1 MDSNELKVL
10 IEELRS
16 KGKCTQT
23 CEVKKSVG
31 KLPKSVIETL
41 CAFANSVGGT
51 LILGLSEKSHYTPAV
66 GFNALEMKEALV
78 RVCKEL
84 TPVVFPD
91 IAIHSF
97 EGAEILVVQVPE
109 LSIAER
115 PCFIREYGVYRGSFL
130 RTDNGNRLMSPYE
143 VDRMRENNRQPQW
156 DVQTVFEATIADLD
170 PEAISNFVQ
179 RQRSLHPHIFRHL
192 NDNEVLL
199 NLRVIANEE
208 GILRPT
214 LAGLLALGIYPQKY
228 YPSLVVRVS
237 RYDGSYK
244 DTKGSVRISDS
255 KTFVGSIPEILSNS
269 LDYVFCQGEDS
280 KALPPNAFDYP
291 TEVICEILTNAL
303 QHRDYSPEGRASSI
317 NMNIFEDCFEI
328 VSPGGFYGRMTMDN
342 VRQFACSVSRNQFLS
357 SVLEATL
364 TKFSRFVVE
373 NRGSG
378 FLRTKE
384 ALEGAGIP
392 PIEIQNTLTTFKVI
406 LPKRQSATI
415 KNTGLSLKNLREG
428 IIKAIQENGTV
439 SIRELTDISGCSRP
453 TVYRRVQELL
463 KDGIIEGTD
472 SLRSPRQRYRIK
484 C

>member
-1 MDSNELKVL
+1 MDSNELKFL

-16 KGKCTQT
+16 MGKRTQI

-31 KLPKSVIETL
+31 NLPKSIIETL

-66 GFNALEMKEALV
+66 GFNALEMKIALV
-78 RVCKEL
+78 SVCKKL
-84 TPVVFPD
+84 SPVVCPD
-91 IAIHSF
+91 IAIYPF

-115 PCFIREYGVYRGSFL
+115 PCFMREQGMYRGSFL
-130 RTDNGNRLMSPYE
+130 RTDKGNRLMTPYE

-170 PEAISNFVQ
+170 PEAIINFVQ
-179 RQRSLHPHIFRHL
+179 RHRSLHPHIFRHL

-199 NLRVIANEE
+199 NLRVIANDE

-228 YPSLVVRVS
+228 YPSLVVRVT
-237 RYDGSYK
+237 RYDDSYK
-244 DTKGSVRISDS
+244 DAKESIRISDS
-255 KTFVGSIPEILSNS
+255 KTFVGAIPEILSNS
-269 LDYVFCQGEDS
+269 LDYVSGQGEDR
-280 KALPPNAFDYP
+280 KALPPNAFAYP
-291 TEVICEILTNAL
+291 TEVIREVITNAL

-317 NMNIFEDCFEI
+317 NMNVFDDLIEI
-328 VSPGGFYGRMTMDN
+328 LSPGGLYGRMTMEN
-342 VRQFACSVSRNQFLS
+342 LRQFGCSANRNQFLS

-364 TKFSRFVVE
+364 TKPSRFVVE

-378 FLRTKE
+378 FLRIEE
-384 ALEGAGIP
+384 ALEDGGMP

-406 LPKRQSATI
+406 LPKRRSSAI
-415 KNTGLSLKNLREG
+415 KNLGLSLKDLREG

-453 TVYRRVQELL
+453 TVYRRIQELL
-463 KDGIIEGTD
+463 NEGIIEGTD

-484 C
+484 H

>member
-78 RVCKEL
+78 RVCKKL

-130 RTDNGNRLMSPYE
+130 RTDKGNRLMSPYE
-143 VDRMRENNRQPQW
+143 VDRMRENSRQPQW
-156 DVQTVFEATIADLD
+156 DSKTVFDATIEDLD
-170 PEAISNFVQ
+170 PDSIHRLVQ
-179 RQRSLHPHIFRHL
+179 CQRSLHPHIFRHL
-192 NDNEVLL
+192 KDNEILL
-199 NLRVIANEE
+199 NLRVISDDE
-208 GILRPT
+208 GVLRPT

-228 YPSLVVRVS
+228 YPALVVRVS

-244 DTKGSVRISDS
+244 DTKGLVRISDS
-255 KTFVGSIPEILSNS
+255 KTFVGSIPDILSNS
-269 LDYVFCQGEDS
+269 LDYVCGQGEDS
-280 KALPPNAFDYP
+280 KELCPNAFDYP
-291 TEVICEILTNAL
+291 TEVIREIITNAL
-303 QHRDYSPEGRASSI
+303 QHRDYSPEGRASSV
-317 NMNIFEDCFEI
+317 NMNVFDDRIEIF
-328 VSPGGFYGRMTMDN
+328 SPGGLYGRMTMEN
-342 VRQFACSVSRNQFLS
+342 LRQFGCSANRNQFLS
-357 SVLEATL
+357 SILEATL
-364 TKFSRFVVE
+364 TKSGRFVVE